1 MLLGY
6 ALGDVNVLTALD
18 WSRNVFRSE
27 QPNYPNGVI
36 QVLRKDNPHE
46 NPYRDRHGIVII
58 ETSDL
63 ATFFDEFFAVRLDLL
78 KVEQEEQGQLSKLAA
93 ELDDPG
99 SKMIEQFI
107 DDDAV
112 RDQMLKILSKFSIHL
127 ISGFVTFLNKCID
140 ETWARS
146 SSYGAFEGY
155 NQNLKIILD
164 ILTAF
169 PIHKFPPALLQ
180 TVAYALHRVSPF
192 VGSSAGQSWS
202 AHNTWVSRRGELT
215 KETLAELKSLAVQ
228 HKYSNL
234 ELLLHDVDV

>member
-1 MLLGY
+1 MPLLLAHLQARIASGPTRQSRGTAQKLRFWVPS
-6 ALGDVNVLTALD
+6 ALRA
-18 WSRNVFRSE
+18 
-27 QPNYPNGVI
+27 PAA
-36 QVLRKDNPHE
+36 PHFHVSCYE
-46 NPYRDRHGIVII
+46 HMRI
-58 ETSDL
+58 
-63 ATFFDEFFAVRLDLL
+63 
-78 KVEQEEQGQLSKLAA
+78 SKLAT
-93 ELDDPG
+93 ELDDPD

-107 DDDAV
+107 DDAAL
-112 RDQMLKILSKFSIHL
+112 RDQMLNVLSKFSIHL
-127 ISGFVTFLNKCID
+127 ISGFVTFLNRCID

-169 PIHKFPPALLQ
+169 PIHKFPPALFQ

-192 VGSSAGQSWS
+192 VGPSAGQSWS

-215 KETLAELKSLAVQ
+215 KETLAELRSLAVQ